1 MKYFCGSNV
10 KEFDM
15 IGTAKRHTKQK
26 LLFVNVKGKGH
37 LEDRC
42 VDGRIILQYILNK
55 HALKWRIGFI

>member
-1 MKYFCGSNV
+1 
-10 KEFDM
+10 M

-42 VDGRIILQYILNK
+42 VDGRIMLQYILNK